1 MLNFRGRKIIYE
13 LHLVFFDQCQSGF
26 QLDDNSIVNPK
37 IGVILANYL
46 TIIRDADWLLLFD
59 SESCFLKFDAQRVL
73 INLFEE
79 SRAELIVDC
88 IGAANDCL
96 SEFVVPSLLS
106 SVRC

>member
-1 MLNFRGRKIIYE
+1 MLFGQRQG
-13 LHLVFFDQCQSGF
+13 SF
-26 QLDDNSIVNPK
+26 QLDDSPLINPQISI
-37 IGVILANYL
+37 ILADDL
-46 TIIRDADWLLLFD
+46 TIIRYIDWLLLFD

>member
-1 MLNFRGRKIIYE
+1 MLNFGGREIIYK
-13 LHLVFFDQCQSGF
+13 LYLVFFDQCQGSF
-26 QLDDNSIVNPK
+26 QLDDNPLVNPK
-37 IGVILANYL
+37 ISVILAYYL
-46 TIIRDADWLLLFD
+46 TIIRYIDWLLLFD